1 MAHHID
7 KLPRE
12 QFKHSCTLQLR
23 FGDIDSMGH
32 VNNNVYLQLCDVAKC
47 NYFATLY
54 GGTFD
59 PAALS
64 IVVVNINCDFLA
76 VTTLDEP
83 VAARTA
89 VVAIGDKS
97 ITLCQQVFN
106 SATGEVKCQCTSVM
120 ASFDPVNGTSAPLQE
135 HIRRAICDYEQ
146 RQF

>member
-23 FGDIDSMGH
+23 FGDIDAMGH

-89 VVAIGDKS
+89 VVAIG
-97 ITLCQQVFN
+97 
-106 SATGEVKCQCTSVM
+106 EVKCQCTSVM

-146 RQF
+146 CQF